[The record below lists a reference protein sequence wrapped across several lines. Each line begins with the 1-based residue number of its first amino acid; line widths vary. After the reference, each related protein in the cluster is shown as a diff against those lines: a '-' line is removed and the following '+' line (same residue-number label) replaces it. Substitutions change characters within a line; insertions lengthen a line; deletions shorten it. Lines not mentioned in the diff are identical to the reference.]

1 MIYTYIYLYISRRD
15 VASGK
20 QKGSFMDNRQSK
32 KRCVLCGG
40 VPNEINLYKT
50 RQGFNGF
57 LSEALLCPGCA
68 ERLYLDDSDI
78 VEKTE
83 GGG

>member
-1 MIYTYIYLYISRRD
+1 MVYTYIYLYIPRRN

-20 QKGSFMDNRQSK
+20 QKGSFMDNRQTK

-50 RQGFNGF
+50 RPGFNGF

-78 VEKTE
+78 VEETE
-83 GGG
+83 GG

>member
-1 MIYTYIYLYISRRD
+1 MCIYLYISRRNI
-15 VASGK
+15 ASGK

-32 KRCVLCGG
+32 KCCVLCGG

-50 RQGFNGF
+50 RPGFNGF

-78 VEKTE
+78 VEETE
-83 GGG
+83 GG